1 MGFESVVT
9 PSGKFAYD
17 RMHFSQATSS
27 GGFLFLSG
35 VIGTGEKGKLPAEQ
49 SEEFHNAW
57 KSIGEI
63 LAEVNADYGD
73 IVECTTYH
81 VDINSHIGEFS
92 AIREEYISDPW
103 PAWTAIGIT
112 ELLVPGAHVE
122 IRVTVKIPD
131 QA

>member
-1 MGFESVVT
+1 MSFESVVT
-9 PSGKFAYD
+9 PSGQFAYD
-17 RMHFSQATSS
+17 RMHFSQATKS

-35 VIGTGEKGKLPAEQ
+35 VIGSGDKGKLPDSK

-57 KSIGEI
+57 KGIGAI
-63 LAEVNADYGD
+63 LKEAGASYSD

-92 AIREEYISDPW
+92 AIRDEYISEPW

-112 ELLVPGAHVE
+112 ELLVPGASVE
-122 IRVTVKIPD
+122 IRVTVKLPD
-131 QA
+131 

>member
-1 MGFESVVT
+1 MSFESVVT

-17 RMHFSQATSS
+17 RMHFSQATKS

-35 VIGTGEKGKLPAEQ
+35 VIGSGEKGKLPDDM

-57 KSIGEI
+57 KSIGEV
-63 LAEVNADYGD
+63 LAEAGAGYGD

-81 VDINSHIGEFS
+81 VDIHSHINEFS
-92 AIREEYISDPW
+92 AIRDQYISEPW

-112 ELLVPGAHVE
+112 ELLVAGVHVE
-122 IRVTVKIPD
+122 IRVTVKLPE
-131 QA
+131 